1 MGREEQGLWS
11 TLHLEDNTQ
20 CAEFRFKTEFILNN
34 WFIHGS
40 FQSLVSLSIT
50 AGLTLDSIPGTS
62 VTLKNTG
69 GLVLLWT
76 IDYQILTLGEIT
88 LHIKDTEE

>member
-1 MGREEQGLWS
+1 MCREAKGLWS
-11 TLHLEDNTQ
+11 ILHLEDNTQ

-40 FQSLVSLSIT
+40 YQSLVFLNVT

-62 VTLKNTG
+62 VTLKNT
-69 GLVLLWT
+69 

-88 LHIKDTEE
+88 LHIKNTEEYEKSL